1 MAAGRGRHW
10 DWLAGAAGLLFAIGL
25 CLHWWRSNDD
35 NWTGISNLGM
45 EGKLM
50 FIGALF
56 AMAVPFVTLMRQ
68 SAGRIQQYR
77 WTVLV
82 IGVVLVA
89 WTIFRMA
96 DPPEF
101 DSFPNLP
108 VTLEPGAWI
117 SLVAA
122 ILIVVFNAIAMR
134 ATLAK
139 RPARSATSS
148 TA

>member
-10 DWLAGAAGLLFAIGL
+10 DWLAGAAGLVFAIGL
-25 CLHWWRSNDD
+25 FLHWWRSNDD
-35 NWTGISNLGM
+35 NWIAISNLGM

-56 AMAVPFVTLMRQ
+56 AIAVPFVTAMRQ

-77 WTVLV
+77 WTVLLV
-82 IGVVLVA
+82 GVVLVA

-101 DSFPNLP
+101 DSLSNAPIALK
-108 VTLEPGAWI
+108 PGAWI
-117 SLVAA
+117 SVVAA
-122 ILIVVFNAIAMR
+122 ALIVVFNGLAMW
-134 ATLAK
+134 ATVAK
-139 RPARSATSS
+139 RPARSA
-148 TA
+148 AA